1 MQAIG
6 VGGLSLFVTII
17 KNAHLKH
24 SEISSV
30 ACPQAGYDRAAEPST
45 CTVFCPLPTA
55 FSSTIPGT
63 TGPQR
68 TAVLTARREDRQ
80 ARYVAISLP
89 TGGNQHTTNPAK
101 CK

>member
-6 VGGLSLFVTII
+6 GGGLSLFVTVI

-30 ACPQAGYDRAAEPST
+30 ACPQAGYDRAAEPSS

-55 FSSTIPGT
+55 FSSTIPGLQDLR
-63 TGPQR
+63 GQQCSQP
-68 TAVLTARREDRQ
+68 E
-80 ARYVAISLP
+80 
-89 TGGNQHTTNPAK
+89 GKTNK
-101 CK
+101 LDM